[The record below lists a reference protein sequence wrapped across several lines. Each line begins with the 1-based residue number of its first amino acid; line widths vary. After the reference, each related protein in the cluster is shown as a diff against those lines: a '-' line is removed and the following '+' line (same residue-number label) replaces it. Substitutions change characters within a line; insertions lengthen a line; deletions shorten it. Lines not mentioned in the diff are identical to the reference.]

1 MANEGI
7 AMLKMLL
14 NKRVLRLLMMKRTR
28 KIIMNLKKGN
38 IFLSELDKYP
48 DKDFI
53 IYGEKR
59 FKYRD
64 FKERINRFNNGLLS
78 MGLKKGDHI
87 SAMIGNSNSILEVVL
102 GPTLTG
108 IVTTPV
114 NWHLKGDEIEY
125 IVNNSESK
133 MFFVDE
139 EFLDR
144 IIPIRSRLKNLKSII
159 VIGDNVPDG
168 MVSYEKFLS
177 DSSSTDLKEITPGH
191 GFMLYTSGTTGRPK
205 GAHSLA
211 LDDPTVI
218 DPNDVADFILMMD
231 NIVNG
236 TDFGITTNIH
246 LVVGPIYHAG
256 PLAFLTATL
265 FHGGTVVIMRKFTPE
280 DALKLIEKEKV
291 STSFMPPIILKRLI
305 DFKDKEKYDVSS
317 MKSVV
322 SGAAPCPVELKKK
335 VIDYFGPV
343 FYELYGSTEAGFNTV
358 LTPNDYQKKPEKL
371 ASVGRVAPGNKMKV
385 LDENGKVA
393 PNRTVG
399 DLYLSNSM
407 VKYLDYYRDTDKTEG
422 SFAHVD
428 GEKYFI
434 EGEVAYFDEDGFCYI
449 VDRKKDMIISGG
461 VNIYPAEIEEVIH
474 LHKSVSDVAVIGV
487 PDEEWGESVKA
498 VVVLKED
505 DNVTADEIIA
515 LCNEHLAGYKRPKSV
530 EFVEEIPRHADGK
543 LIKRLLREK
552 YKSEVK

>member
-7 AMLKMLL
+7 AMLKMLF
-14 NKRVLRLLMMKRTR
+14 NKRVLKLLMMKRTR

-38 IFLSELDKYP
+38 IFLSELDKDP
-48 DKDFI
+48 DKEVI
-53 IYGEKR
+53 IFGEKR
-59 FKYRD
+59 FTYRD
-64 FKERINRFNNGLLS
+64 FKERINRLNNGLLS

-87 SAMIGNSNSILEVVL
+87 SAMIGNSNAILEVIL

-108 IVTTPV
+108 IITTPI
-114 NWHLKGDEIEY
+114 NWHLKGEEIEY

-133 MFFVDE
+133 VLLVDE
-139 EFLDR
+139 EFLSR
-144 IIPIRSRLKNLKSII
+144 IIPIRSKLKDLKSII

-177 DSSSTDLKEITPGH
+177 DSSSDDLKEITPGH

-211 LDDPTVI
+211 LDDPTII
-218 DPNDVADFILMMD
+218 DPNDIADFILMMD
-231 NIVNG
+231 NIANG
-236 TDFGITTNIH
+236 TDFQKTTNIH

-265 FHGGTVVIMRKFTPE
+265 FHGGTIVIMRKFDPE
-280 DALKLIEKEKV
+280 EALRLIEKEKV
-291 STSFMPPIILKRLI
+291 STSFTPPIILKRLM
-305 DFKDKEKYDVSS
+305 DVKDKKKYDVSS

-322 SGAAPCPVELKKK
+322 SAAAPCQAELKKK
-335 VIDYFGPV
+335 VVDYFGPV
-343 FYELYGSTEAGFNTV
+343 FYELYGSTEAGFNTI
-358 LTPNDYQKKPEKL
+358 LNPDDYQEDPEKI
-371 ASVGRVAPGNKMKV
+371 ASVGRVAPGNKIKV

-393 PNRTVG
+393 PNGTVG
-399 DLYLSNSM
+399 DLYLTNSM
-407 VKYLDYYRDTDKTEG
+407 VKYLDYYRDTDKTRG
-422 SFAHVD
+422 SFTDID

-461 VNIYPAEIEEVIH
+461 VNIYPAEIEEVIL
-474 LHKSVSDVAVIGV
+474 LHESVSDVAVIGV

-498 VVVLKED
+498 VIVLKE
-505 DNVTADEIIA
+505 NESVTADEIIA
-515 LCNEHLAGYKRPKSV
+515 LCNEHLAGYKKPRSV
-530 EFVEEIPRHADGK
+530 DFVDEIPRHDDGK
-543 LIKRLLREK
+543 LMKRLLREK
-552 YKSEVK
+552 YKSAVK

>member
-7 AMLKMLL
+7 AMLKMLF
-14 NKRVLRLLMMKRTR
+14 NKRVLKLLMMKRTR

-38 IFLSELDKYP
+38 IFLSELDKDP
-48 DKDFI
+48 DKEVI
-53 IYGEKR
+53 IFGEKR
-59 FKYRD
+59 FTYRD
-64 FKERINRFNNGLLS
+64 FKERINRLNNGLLS

-87 SAMIGNSNSILEVVL
+87 SAMIGNSNAILEVIL

-108 IVTTPV
+108 IITTPI
-114 NWHLKGDEIEY
+114 NWHLKGEEIEY

-133 MFFVDE
+133 VLLVDE
-139 EFLDR
+139 EFLSR
-144 IIPIRSRLKNLKSII
+144 IIPIRSKLKDLKSII

-177 DSSSTDLKEITPGH
+177 DSSSDDLKEITPGH

-211 LDDPTVI
+211 LDDPTII
-218 DPNDVADFILMMD
+218 DPNDIADFILMMD
-231 NIVNG
+231 NIANG
-236 TDFGITTNIH
+236 TDFQKTTNIH

-265 FHGGTVVIMRKFTPE
+265 FHGGTIVIMRKFDPE
-280 DALKLIEKEKV
+280 EALRLIEKEKV
-291 STSFMPPIILKRLI
+291 STSFTPPIILKRLM
-305 DFKDKEKYDVSS
+305 DVKDKKKYDVSS

-322 SGAAPCPVELKKK
+322 SAAAPCQAELKKK
-335 VIDYFGPV
+335 VVDYFGPV
-343 FYELYGSTEAGFNTV
+343 FYELYGSTEAGFNTI
-358 LTPNDYQKKPEKL
+358 LNPNDYQKDPEKI
-371 ASVGRVAPGNKMKV
+371 ASVGRVAPGNKIKV

-393 PNRTVG
+393 PNGTVG
-399 DLYLSNSM
+399 DLYLTNSM
-407 VKYLDYYRDTDKTEG
+407 VKYLDYYRDTDKTRG
-422 SFAHVD
+422 SFTDID

-461 VNIYPAEIEEVIH
+461 VNIYPAEIEEVIL
-474 LHKSVSDVAVIGV
+474 LHEGVSDVAVIGV

-498 VVVLKED
+498 VIVLKE
-505 DNVTADEIIA
+505 NESVTADEIIA
-515 LCNEHLAGYKRPKSV
+515 LCNEHLAGYKKPRSV
-530 EFVEEIPRHADGK
+530 DFVDEIPRHDDGK
-543 LIKRLLREK
+543 LMKRLLREK
-552 YKSEVK
+552 YKSAVK

>member
-371 ASVGRVAPGNKMKV
+371 ASVEIGR
-385 LDENGKVA
+385 
-393 PNRTVG
+393 
-399 DLYLSNSM
+399 
-407 VKYLDYYRDTDKTEG
+407 
-422 SFAHVD
+422 AHV
-428 GEKYFI
+428 
-434 EGEVAYFDEDGFCYI
+434 
-449 VDRKKDMIISGG
+449 
-461 VNIYPAEIEEVIH
+461 
-474 LHKSVSDVAVIGV
+474 
-487 PDEEWGESVKA
+487 
-498 VVVLKED
+498 
-505 DNVTADEIIA
+505 
-515 LCNEHLAGYKRPKSV
+515 
-530 EFVEEIPRHADGK
+530 
-543 LIKRLLREK
+543 
-552 YKSEVK
+552 

>member
-7 AMLKMLL
+7 AMLKMLF
-14 NKRVLRLLMMKRTR
+14 NKRVLKLLMMKRTR

-38 IFLSELDKYP
+38 IFLSELDKDP
-48 DKDFI
+48 DKEVI
-53 IYGEKR
+53 IFGEKR
-59 FKYRD
+59 FTYRD
-64 FKERINRFNNGLLS
+64 FKERINRLNNGLLS

-87 SAMIGNSNSILEVVL
+87 SAMIGNSNAILEVIL

-108 IVTTPV
+108 IITTPI
-114 NWHLKGDEIEY
+114 NWHLKGEEIEY

-133 MFFVDE
+133 VLLVDE
-139 EFLDR
+139 EFLSR
-144 IIPIRSRLKNLKSII
+144 IIPIRSKLKDLKSII

-177 DSSSTDLKEITPGH
+177 DSSSDDLKEITPGH

-211 LDDPTVI
+211 LDDPTII
-218 DPNDVADFILMMD
+218 DPNDIADFILMMD
-231 NIVNG
+231 NIANG
-236 TDFGITTNIH
+236 TDFQKTTNIH

-265 FHGGTVVIMRKFTPE
+265 FHGGTIVIMRKFDPE
-280 DALKLIEKEKV
+280 EALRLIEKEKV
-291 STSFMPPIILKRLI
+291 STSFTPPIILKRLM
-305 DFKDKEKYDVSS
+305 DVKDKKKYDVSS

-322 SGAAPCPVELKKK
+322 SAAAPCQAELKKK
-335 VIDYFGPV
+335 VVDYFGPV
-343 FYELYGSTEAGFNTV
+343 FYELYGSTEAGFNTI
-358 LTPNDYQKKPEKL
+358 LNPDDYQEDPEKI
-371 ASVGRVAPGNKMKV
+371 ASVGRVAPGNKIKI

-393 PNRTVG
+393 PNGTVG
-399 DLYLSNSM
+399 DLYLTNSM
-407 VKYLDYYRDTDKTEG
+407 VKYLDYYRDADKTRG
-422 SFAHVD
+422 SFTDID

-461 VNIYPAEIEEVIH
+461 VNIYPAEIEEVIL
-474 LHKSVSDVAVIGV
+474 LHESVSDVAVIGV

-498 VVVLKED
+498 VIVLKE
-505 DNVTADEIIA
+505 NESVTADEIIA
-515 LCNEHLAGYKRPKSV
+515 LCNEHLAGYKKPRSV
-530 EFVEEIPRHADGK
+530 DFVDEIPRHDDGK
-543 LIKRLLREK
+543 LMKRLLREK
-552 YKSEVK
+552 YKSAVK